1 MWVRCLVGGAM
12 ITTLVIA
19 MLVPMLLLQVDPN
32 GRFDHDSLRYG
43 LGVVAGLMI
52 AIAYVSRSSV
62 AVAARV
68 AILLPLVHLVVM
80 GAAWMGWT
88 VLWPSLPH
96 AHEQVPLVDAIPIS
110 VVVAVLAAVIAIAAR
125 LIARRGRREVVH
137 VVVMIALVEVLL
149 LGLWLPIASHLVLPS
164 GLAEQWNAGS
174 RMLASPACML
184 TVALVPPTACAILY
198 AAIVTRRAR
207 WATRLRP
214 FVVTWLFVM
223 LVAGIG
229 IRMRASAMELMVYLN
244 LLPWL
249 LATTL
254 VAVAANVQLSL
265 SGLISARRHRF
276 LVSRAARQ
284 YTGVIVGAEDEIV
297 GSVEIRSWLRGPEV
311 MVHGFEIDTVHGA
324 IPVPP
329 GAILAAPLPLAT
341 SVLRRGEG
349 SVLLRGGAIVG
360 LSGLSTPAGGAP
372 FRGTIAPI
380 ADGAEIVVGPEDD
393 LPSGLASGLGQAALA
408 AWRPC
413 VAYLVIF
420 VIAALP
426 ALAGLIAA

>member
-1 MWVRCLVGGAM
+1 MWVRCLVGAAA

-19 MLVPMLLLQVDPN
+19 MLVPQLLLQVDPYL
-32 GRFDHDSLRYG
+32 RFDHDSLRYG
-43 LGVVAGLMI
+43 LAVI
-52 AIAYVSRSSV
+52 AALVIASAFASRSP
-62 AVAARV
+62 VAAAPRV

-88 VLWPSLPH
+88 VLWPGLPH
-96 AHEQVPLVDAIPIS
+96 AHEQVPLVDMIPIS
-110 VVVAVLAAVIAIAAR
+110 AVVAVLATVIVVSAH
-125 LIARRGRREVVH
+125 LVARRGRREVVH

-149 LGLWLPIASHLVLPS
+149 LGLWLPIASHLVLPA
-164 GLAEQWNAGS
+164 GLAEQWTAGS

-184 TVALVPPTACAILY
+184 AVALVPPTACAILY
-198 AAIVTRRAR
+198 TAIVTRRPR

-214 FVVTWLFVM
+214 FVVASLVIV

-229 IRMRASAMELMVYLN
+229 LRMHASAMVLMVYLN

-249 LATTL
+249 LASSL
-254 VAVAANVQLSL
+254 VAVAAIVQLSL
-265 SGLISARRHRF
+265 SGLVSARRHRF

-284 YTGVIVGAEDEIV
+284 YTGVIAGAEDEII

-311 MVHGFEIDTVHGA
+311 VVHGFEVETAHGS

-349 SVLLRGGAIVG
+349 SVLLRGGAVVG
-360 LSGLSTPAGGAP
+360 LCGLSEPAGGAP

-380 ADGAEIVVGPEDD
+380 ADGAEIVVGTED
-393 LPSGLASGLGQAALA
+393 PRQPGLGQAALA

-426 ALAGLIAA
+426 ALAGLMAA